1 MADKI
6 KQTKLF
12 EEFPPV
18 STKEWEEKIL
28 ADLKGADYEKKLVW
42 RTIEGFSVQPYY
54 RAEHLENLKYL
65 KYFPGEFPYVRGNKV
80 KSNTWYVR
88 QDIDANDIAEANKKA
103 LDILM
108 KGVDSIGFDL
118 TCKEKFSNSEF
129 EILLNDIHLESIE
142 LNILGATAAHP
153 FIDFLNA
160 KIQSENINK
169 NEVKG
174 SVGFDPMAH
183 LSLNGNFCKA
193 QDEVFETAKEL
204 IEKAKDLPDFRV
216 IGVNGEMFNN
226 AGATI
231 VQELAFALAMGNQYL
246 NLLTEKGLDIDTV
259 AQNIKFNFG
268 VSSNYFMEIAK
279 FRAARMLWAKIVE
292 AYKPGNLE
300 VAKMN
305 IHAVTSKFNQTIYD
319 PYVNMLR
326 GTTESMSATI
336 AGVDSLT
343 VIPFNKAFEE
353 ATVFS
358 DRIARNTQII
368 LKEESYLDKIIDPA
382 GGSYY
387 IENLTN
393 SIAEYAWKLFRE
405 IEEKGGYVEAF
416 KGGFIQE
423 QVNESANKRNLNLAT
438 RRDILLGTN
447 QYPNALE
454 KADAKITADVVTSKS
469 SKKDDA
475 IAEPIKPYRG
485 AEQMELLRLKTE
497 KAKSARLSAEQAGL
511 AGGETPKVFLLTIG
525 DLTMRKAR
533 AGFASGFFACAGF
546 EVIDNP
552 GFDSVDEGVN
562 AAMEQKANIV
572 VICSSDDEYTEVAPA
587 VLEKLGDKVITVIA
601 GYPKSIDDLKS
612 KGIKHF
618 IHMKSNLIETLEGFQ
633 KELGIV

>member
-1 MADKI
+1 MADKT

-18 STKEWEEKIL
+18 STKEWEDKIL
-28 ADLKGADYEKKLVW
+28 ADLKGADYKKKLVW

-54 RAEHLENLKYL
+54 RAEHLENLKHL
-65 KYFPGEFPYVRGNKV
+65 KYVPGEFPYVRGNKV
-80 KSNTWYVR
+80 KCNCWYVR
-88 QDIDANDIAEANKKA
+88 QNIDATDTAEANKKA
-103 LDILM
+103 LEVLM
-108 KGVDSIGFDL
+108 RGVDSLGFDL
-118 TCKEKFSNSEF
+118 TCKEEFSNSEF
-129 EILLNDIHLESIE
+129 ETLLKDIHLESIE

-153 FIDFLNA
+153 FVDFLKA
-160 KIQSENINK
+160 KIQSENIDK
-169 NEVKG
+169 NGVKG

-193 QDEVFETAKEL
+193 QEEVFETAKEL

-231 VQELAFALAMGNQYL
+231 IQELAFALAMGNQYL
-246 NLLTEKGLDIDTV
+246 NLLSDKGLDIDTV

-268 VSSNYFMEIAK
+268 ISSNYFMEIAK
-279 FRAARMLWAKIVE
+279 FRAVRMLWAKIVE
-292 AYKPGNLE
+292 AYKPDNLE

-336 AGVDSLT
+336 AGVDSLSVT
-343 VIPFNKAFEE
+343 PFNKAFEE
-353 ATVFS
+353 STVFS
-358 DRIARNTQII
+358 DRIARNTQIL
-368 LKEESYLDKIIDPA
+368 LKEESYFDKIADPA

-393 SIAEYAWKLFRE
+393 SIAEHAWKLFRE

-416 KGGFIQE
+416 KAGFIQE
-423 QVNESANKRNLNLAT
+423 QVSESANKRNLNIAT
-438 RRDILLGTN
+438 RRDVLLGTN

-454 KADAKITADVVTSKS
+454 KADDKIIADVITSKS
-469 SKKDDA
+469 SKRDDA
-475 IAEPIKPYRG
+475 IAEPIKPFRG
-485 AEQMELLRLKTE
+485 AEQMELLRLKTDR
-497 KAKSARLSAEQAGL
+497 AK
-511 AGGETPKVFLLTIG
+511 ETPKVFLLTIG

-546 EVIDNP
+546 EVIDNF
-552 GFDSVDEGVN
+552 GFNSVEEGVEAAIDQN
-562 AAMEQKANIV
+562 ASIV
-572 VICSSDDEYTEVAPA
+572 VVCSSDDEYTEAAPA
-587 VLEKLGDKVITVIA
+587 VLEKLGDKVITVVA
-601 GYPKSIDDLKS
+601 GYPKSVDELKAE
-612 KGIKHF
+612 GIKHF
-618 IHMKSNLIETLEGFQ
+618 IYMKSNLIDTLQGFQ
-633 KELGIV
+633 NELGIA

>member
-1 MADKI
+1 MADKT
-6 KQTKLF
+6 KQIKLF
-12 EEFPPV
+12 NEFPPI
-18 STKEWEEKIL
+18 STQVWEDKIK

-54 RAEHLENLKYL
+54 RAEHLENLKHL
-65 KYFPGEFPYVRGNKV
+65 KYVPGEFPYVRGNKA
-80 KSNTWYVR
+80 KSNIWYVR
-88 QDIDANDIAEANKKA
+88 QNIDATDAVDANKKA
-103 LDILM
+103 LDVLM
-108 KGVDSIGFDL
+108 KGVDSLGFDVS
-118 TCKEKFSNSEF
+118 CKEKFSNEEF
-129 EILLNDIHLESIE
+129 ETLLKDISIADIE
-142 LNILGATAAHP
+142 LNIVGATAAHP
-153 FIDFLNA
+153 FVDFLKS

-169 NEVKG
+169 NKIKG

-193 QDEVFETAKEL
+193 QDEVFETAKDL
-204 IEKAKDLPDFRV
+204 IEKAKDLPNFRV

-246 NLLTEKGLDIDTV
+246 NLLTDKGLDIDTL

-292 AYKPGNLE
+292 AYEPNNNE

-305 IHAVTSKFNQTIYD
+305 IHAATSKFNQTVYD

-343 VIPFNKAFEE
+343 VTPFNTAFEE
-353 ATVFS
+353 STIFS
-358 DRIARNTQII
+358 DRIARNTQTI
-368 LKEESYLDKIIDPA
+368 LKEESYFDKIVDPA

-393 SIAEYAWKLFRE
+393 SIAEHAWKLFRE

-416 KGGFIQE
+416 KTGFIQK
-423 QVNESANKRNLNLAT
+423 QVNESANKRNLNIAT

-454 KADAKITADVVTSKS
+454 KVDDKITADVVISKS
-469 SKKDDA
+469 SKRDDA
-475 IAEPIKPYRG
+475 IAEPIKPFRG

-497 KAKSARLSAEQAGL
+497 KHKPARP

-546 EVIDNP
+546 EIIDNS
-552 GFDSVDEGVN
+552 GFKSVDEGVK
-562 AAMEQKANIV
+562 AAMEQKASIV
-572 VICSSDDEYTEVAPA
+572 VVCSSDDEYKEIAPA
-587 VLEKLGDKVITVIA
+587 VLEKFNGKAITVVA
-601 GYPKSIDDLKS
+601 GYPKCIDDLKS
-612 KGIKHF
+612 KGIKYF

-633 KELGIV
+633 KELGI

>member
-1 MADKI
+1 MADK
-6 KQTKLF
+6 KTQAKLF
-12 EEFPPV
+12 DEFPPI
-18 STKEWEEKIL
+18 STREWEDKIK

-54 RAEHLENLKYL
+54 RAEHLGNLKHL
-65 KYFPGEFPYVRGNKV
+65 KYVPGEFPYVRGNKV
-80 KSNTWYVR
+80 KSNNWYVR
-88 QDIDANDIAEANKKA
+88 QNIDATNTAEANKKA
-103 LDILM
+103 LDVLM

-118 TCKEKFSNSEF
+118 TSKDKFSNEDF
-129 EILLNDIHLESIE
+129 EILLNKICIESIE
-142 LNILGATAAHP
+142 LNIVGATAAHP
-153 FIDFLNA
+153 FIDFLQS
-160 KIQSENINK
+160 KIKSENINK
-169 NEVKG
+169 DKVIG

-193 QDEVFETAKEL
+193 QDEVFEAAKDL
-204 IEKAKDLPDFRV
+204 IEKAKDLPNFKS

-231 VQELAFALAMGNQYL
+231 VQDLAFALAMGNQYL
-246 NLLTEKGLDIDTV
+246 NLLTDKGLDIDTV

-268 VSSNYFMEIAK
+268 VSTNYFMEIAK

-292 AYKPGNLE
+292 AYEPKNID

-305 IHAVTSKFNQTIYD
+305 IHAVTSKWNQTIYD

-343 VIPFNKAFEE
+343 VTPFNNAFEE
-353 ATVFS
+353 SNVFS
-358 DRIARNTQII
+358 DRIARNTQTV
-368 LKEESYLDKIIDPA
+368 LKEESYFDKIVDPA

-393 SIAEYAWKLFRE
+393 SIAENAWKLFQS
-405 IEEKGGYVEAF
+405 IEAKGGYIEAF
-416 KGGFIQE
+416 KAGFIQE
-423 QVNESANKRNLNLAT
+423 QINESANKRNLNLAT

-454 KADAKITADVVTSKS
+454 KTDPKITEETIISKS
-469 SKKDDA
+469 TKRDDA

-497 KAKSARLSAEQAGL
+497 KAK
-511 AGGETPKVFLLTIG
+511 ETPKVFLLTIG
-525 DLTMRKAR
+525 NLTMRKAR

-546 EVIDNP
+546 DVIDNA
-552 GFDSVDEGVN
+552 GFKTIDEGVK
-562 AAMEQKANIV
+562 AALEQKADIV
-572 VICSSDDEYTEVAPA
+572 VVCSSDDEYTEIAPA
-587 VLEKLGDKVITVIA
+587 VLEQLGDKAITVVA
-601 GYPKSIDDLKS
+601 GYPKTIDDLKS

-633 KELGIV
+633 KELGI